1 MKSLFCLGIVA
12 VASLS
17 MGQVLNANA
26 APNNGSGGIFMEF
39 TAVNSVTLTSFDTF
53 VATGAGSANIEFWTR
68 PGSYAGFTASNA
80 GWTLHDTATIGDSE
94 SNTLL
99 NVNMADI
106 NIAAGNTLSVY
117 MHATTRGIRYFG
129 TGSTSNTNFSNADLL
144 LFTNIARTGSVS
156 FGGSQF
162 QPRALAG
169 NVHYT
174 VVPEPMTM
182 VAMGAGLLA
191 LARRRRAK

>member
-1 MKSLFCLGIVA
+1 MKTLYCLGMLA

-17 MGQVLNANA
+17 FGQVLNANPTA
-26 APNNGSGGIFMEF
+26 NNGSGGIFMQF
-39 TAVNSVTLTSFDTF
+39 TAVNSVSLTSFDTF
-53 VATGAGSANIEFWTR
+53 VTTGTGSANIEFWTR
-68 PGSYAGFTASNA
+68 SGPYTGFTASNA

-94 SNTLL
+94 NNTLV

-106 NIAAGNTLSVY
+106 NIAAGNVLSVY
-117 MHATTRGIRYFG
+117 MHGTTRGIRYFG
-129 TGSTSNTNFSNADLL
+129 TGTTSNTNFSNADLL
-144 LFTNIARTGSVS
+144 LFTNIARTGTVA